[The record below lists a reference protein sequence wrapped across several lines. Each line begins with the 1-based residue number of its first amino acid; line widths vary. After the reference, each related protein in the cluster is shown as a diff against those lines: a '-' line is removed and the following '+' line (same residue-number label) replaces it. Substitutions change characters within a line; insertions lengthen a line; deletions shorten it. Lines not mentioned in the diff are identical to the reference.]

1 MRVGC
6 SRGRTDSAPGDT
18 ARRRAPGRKLRC
30 GCNLAAPR
38 AGCARYSPCV
48 GGLCSKEILVMVS
61 NRLAFAAVGL
71 ACVAAAAGG
80 SYLATRENVGE
91 VAAPAAQ
98 AAPAP
103 SASPTAVQETEAVVG
118 DAPKPAPAA
127 VTPAP
132 DPHATPAKRTEPRT
146 TTRAPKADQQTARHN
161 APQPPPL
168 ERSWPSS
175 SSSPSTPSNPPAG
188 NETTSTH
195 VDEHPVEPAR
205 APEPPAPTYE
215 ELIVSSG
222 SVIGLQNETALSSER
237 AHVEDKVEARVTRDV
252 RVGGTVAIPAGS
264 KALGTVV
271 VVERGG
277 KFKDRARL
285 GIRFH
290 TLALADG
297 TRLPIST
304 ETIYRDGD
312 APANGSAAKV
322 GGGAVAGAILGA
334 IIGGGKGAA
343 VG

>member
-1 MRVGC
+1 M
-6 SRGRTDSAPGDT
+6 
-18 ARRRAPGRKLRC
+18 L
-30 GCNLAAPR
+30 
-38 AGCARYSPCV
+38 
-48 GGLCSKEILVMVS
+48 S
-61 NRLAFAAVGL
+61 NRLAIAAIGV

-80 SYLATRENVGE
+80 SYLATRQNVGE
-91 VAAPAAQ
+91 IAAPPAQ
-98 AAPAP
+98 AASATAP
-103 SASPTAVQETEAVVG
+103 VGNPVQETEAVVG
-118 DAPKPAPAA
+118 DAPKAAPPA

-132 DPHATPAKRTEPRT
+132 APGPAPAPAKRTEPSPRAATRTSKPDRT
-146 TTRAPKADQQTARHN
+146 TARN
-161 APQPPPL
+161 GAQQPPPL

-175 SSSPSTPSNPPAG
+175 SSSPAPSAPSASESTP
-188 NETTSTH
+188 TH
-195 VDEHPVEPAR
+195 ADEHAAEPAR

-222 SVIGLQNETALSSER
+222 SVIGLQNETALSSEKAR
-237 AHVEDKVEARVTRDV
+237 VEDKVEARVTRDV
-252 RVGGTVAIPAGS
+252 RVGGTVAIPAGT

-290 TLALADG
+290 TLTLADG

-304 ETIYRDGD
+304 ETIYREGD
-312 APANGSAAKV
+312 APGNSSAAKV

-343 VG
+343 IGAATGAGGGSAVVMAGDRSAATLPSGTDLTARVLNPVTVQVQK

>member
-1 MRVGC
+1 
-6 SRGRTDSAPGDT
+6 
-18 ARRRAPGRKLRC
+18 
-30 GCNLAAPR
+30 
-38 AGCARYSPCV
+38 
-48 GGLCSKEILVMVS
+48 MVS

-80 SYLATRENVGE
+80 SYLASRQNVGE

-98 AAPAP
+98 AAAAP
-103 SASPTAVQETEAVVG
+103 SDSAKAVQETEAVVG

-132 DPHATPAKRTEPRT
+132 DPQHATPAKRTEPRT
-146 TTRAPKADQQTARHN
+146 ATRAPKPDQQTARHN

-175 SSSPSTPSNPPAG
+175 SSSPATPSSPPAG

-195 VDEHPVEPAR
+195 VDEHPAEPAR

-285 GIRFH
+285 GVRFH

-343 VG
+343 VGAAAGAGGGTAAVMAGDRSAATFPAGTDLTARVLAPVTVQVQK

>member
-1 MRVGC
+1 MF
-6 SRGRTDSAPGDT
+6 
-18 ARRRAPGRKLRC
+18 
-30 GCNLAAPR
+30 
-38 AGCARYSPCV
+38 
-48 GGLCSKEILVMVS
+48 S
-61 NRLAFAAVGL
+61 NRLAIAAIGV

-80 SYLATRENVGE
+80 SYLATRQNVGE
-91 VAAPAAQ
+91 MAAPPAQ
-98 AAPAP
+98 AASATAPASQP
-103 SASPTAVQETEAVVG
+103 VQETEAVVG
-118 DAPKPAPAA
+118 DLPKTAPSAAAVAPEPAPA
-127 VTPAP
+127 
-132 DPHATPAKRTEPRT
+132 PAKRTETPSRAATRSSKAERT
-146 TTRAPKADQQTARHN
+146 TARN
-161 APQPPPL
+161 TTQQPPPL

-175 SSSPSTPSNPPAG
+175 SSSSTPSTNAPSAS
-188 NETTSTH
+188 ETTPTH
-195 VDEHPVEPAR
+195 ADEHPAEPAR
-205 APEPPAPTYE
+205 ALEPPAPTYE

-237 AHVEDKVEARVTRDV
+237 AKVEDKVEARVTRDV
-252 RVGGTVAIPAGS
+252 RVGGTVAIPAGA

-290 TLALADG
+290 TLTLADG

-312 APANGSAAKV
+312 APGNGSAAKV

-343 VG
+343 IGAATGAGGGTAVVMAGDRSAATLPAGTEVTARILNPVTVQVQK